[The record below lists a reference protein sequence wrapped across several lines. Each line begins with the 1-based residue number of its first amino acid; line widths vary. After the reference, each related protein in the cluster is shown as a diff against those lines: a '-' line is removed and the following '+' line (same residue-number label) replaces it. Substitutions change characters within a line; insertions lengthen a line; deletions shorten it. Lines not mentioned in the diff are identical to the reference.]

1 MLRLLLLALVVSV
14 TLNIVS
20 SSSLQQQQH
29 NVDELEEYNWN
40 EFKNVL
46 ESQVG
51 DVRAFPTIVS
61 SSSQEHNVDE
71 SEQYNWDEVKNV
83 LESQVR
89 LKAFPG
95 CVAIVGNQEGILK
108 SFEIG
113 AHTYEKNATRMS
125 LNGTLFDLAS
135 LTKVTTTTTATMQL
149 YEKGMI
155 SLNDKVSEYFPET
168 FVSIDKRKEKMTVH
182 HLLVHSAGYAPDPT
196 PSFCSPSMACPEIL
210 KPASSRVETFDC
222 RDRIFQVFTNQI
234 LDRDPGVSYVYSDSS
249 MITMMYIIGFVARQN
264 NLVSDLRE
272 DCMNAEAYDDDTVN
286 AKDLCY
292 YEAYVREHVFRPLL
306 SKSKDSFM
314 GFRPEKSLWA
324 RCAPTWNDTV
334 TGFPGECV
342 VPFRNRVLH
351 GEVSDGNAYAMGGVA
366 GHAGVV
372 RLFSL
377 FLS

>member
-1 MLRLLLLALVVSV
+1 MLVLVAALLSV

-20 SSSLQQQQH
+20 SSQE
-29 NVDELEEYNWN
+29 DTTNWN
-40 EFKNVL
+40 
-46 ESQVG
+46 
-51 DVRAFPTIVS
+51 
-61 SSSQEHNVDE
+61 
-71 SEQYNWDEVKNV
+71 EVKNV

-89 LKAFPG
+89 DVRAFPG
-95 CVAIVGNQEGILK
+95 CVAIVGNERGILK

-125 LNGTLFDLAS
+125 LNDTLFDLAS
-135 LTKVTTTTTATMQL
+135 LTKVTTTTTALMQL

-155 SLNDKVSEYFPET
+155 SLNDKVSDYFPEF

-182 HLLVHSAGYAPDPT
+182 HLLVHSAGYAPDPM
-196 PSFCSPSMACPEIL
+196 PSFCSPNMACPETL

-222 RDRIFQVFTNQI
+222 RDRIFQVFTNQT
-234 LDRDPGVSYVYSDSS
+234 LDRFPGVSYVYSDSS

-264 NLVSDLRE
+264 HLVSDLPE
-272 DCMNAEAYDDDTVN
+272 DCLNGDAYDEDTTVN
-286 AKDLCY
+286 SKDLCY
-292 YEAYVREHVFRPLL
+292 YEAYVRDHVFRPLL
-306 SKSKDSFM
+306 SKSGDSFM

-324 RCAPTWNDTV
+324 RCAPTWNDTE

-342 VPFRNRVLH
+342 VPFRDRVLQ

-372 RLFSL
+372 RLFFSLSL
-377 FLS
+377 FHTLHNIFTNTNSLHPQDHCLYFCNLFYFQTNTTSY